1 MRKYLVVVHV
11 DGFGVIYYESL
22 SRSALNHLKRENYL
36 LFGDREAFKVF
47 GAKSVDVIDLN
58 RKVAVS
64 GAYVKDDGENYK
76 CNRKTAKELAEINDN
91 MEEYLRDV
99 YAKGVNGE
107 CAQSGTAD
115 GEYEPRAV

>member
-64 GAYVKDDGENYK
+64 GAYVEDDGENYR
-76 CNRKTAKELAEINDN
+76 CNRKTAKQLAEINDN

-107 CAQSGTAD
+107 CA
-115 GEYEPRAV
+115 

>member
-1 MRKYLVVVHV
+1 MRKYLVVVHI

-64 GAYVKDDGENYK
+64 GAYVKDDGENYR

-107 CAQSGTAD
+107 RAQSGTAD